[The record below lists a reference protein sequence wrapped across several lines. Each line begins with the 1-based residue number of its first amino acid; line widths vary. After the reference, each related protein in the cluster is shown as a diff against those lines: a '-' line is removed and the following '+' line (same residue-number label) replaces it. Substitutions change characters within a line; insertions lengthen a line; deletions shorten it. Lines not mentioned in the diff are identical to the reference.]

1 MKVVL
6 RMTSN
11 LKSISRLRNPKLGEN
26 KIKLIKTKGV
36 KETRQKMK
44 ASTFLIVYA
53 RGKDTW
59 IATIVLKEN

>member
-26 KIKLIKTKGV
+26 KIKIIKTKGV
-36 KETRQKMK
+36 KETR
-44 ASTFLIVYA
+44 
-53 RGKDTW
+53 
-59 IATIVLKEN
+59 